1 MRKTKV
7 IGMLA
12 LAGSFVFVVPAHAL
26 DDEDAKSLFKKN
38 DCVKCHAPEKEKR
51 GPSLKKMAGALSG
64 KADAETRLIKGMQS
78 TEKVK
83 LSDGSEETHKPVDS
97 KDPAAQKNLARWI
110 MTFQ

>member
-1 MRKTKV
+1 MRTTKL
-7 IGMLA
+7 ISLLA
-12 LAGSFVFVVPAHAL
+12 LTSSLGFVLPAHAL

-64 KADAETRLIKGMQS
+64 KADAEMRLVKGMQS
-78 TEKVK
+78 TDKVK

-97 KDPAAQKNLARWI
+97 KDPAALKNLARWI